1 MTEVYLGLGSN
12 IGNRGANLRAAI
24 ERMVP
29 DVTIIAASDL
39 YESEPLPAP
48 GIDKQPAFLNAVAK
62 VETSLAPD
70 DLLVLVKNV
79 ERRLGRR
86 PGVRWG
92 PRPIDVDILIFGD
105 AVLATD
111 GLTIPHTAIR
121 ERSFVLAPLADL
133 APDLVPPGWQGS
145 VGDALRRL
153 GTGGVR
159 PVSGAEWMS

>member
-1 MTEVYLGLGSN
+1 VTEVYFGLGSN
-12 IGNRGANLRAAI
+12 IGNRRANLRAAI
-24 ERMVP
+24 ERMAP
-29 DVTIIAASDL
+29 EVTIIAASDL

-48 GIDKQPAFLNAVAK
+48 GIDEQPAFLNTVAK

-92 PRPIDVDILIFGD
+92 PRPIDVDILIYGD
-105 AVLATD
+105 EALATD
-111 GLTIPHTAIR
+111 ALTIPHTAIR

-133 APDLVPPGWQGS
+133 APDLVPSGWQGS
-145 VGDALRRL
+145 VRDALRRL

-159 PVSGAEWMS
+159 RVSGPEWMS